1 MPKQVE
7 FQQLLKIKNEEI
19 AELESEISKIRN
31 ENVILL
37 EKCLTYI
44 ANQKEIYNLII
55 KMTEYRSNG
64 CNCRLSIEEL
74 NLLVRRVREI
84 VGDLKKCRVH

>member
-1 MPKQVE
+1 MPKQVD

-74 NLLVRRVREI
+74 NLLVRRVHEI
-84 VGDLKKCRVH
+84 VGDLEKCRVH

>member
-19 AELESEISKIRN
+19 AELENEVSRIRN

-37 EKCLTYI
+37 EKCLNYI
-44 ANQKEIYNLII
+44 ANQKKIYNLII

-74 NLLVRRVREI
+74 NLLVRRVHEI
-84 VGDLKKCRVH
+84 VGDLEKCRVH

>member
-31 ENVILL
+31 ENVTLI

-84 VGDLKKCRVH
+84 VGDLEKCRVH